1 MKPDTFKTPV
11 TILTGLDIPTP
22 VNSVLQAYQ
31 MLMDWPVAGRDRA
44 HSIATNAC
52 LAALNGHIE
61 AETARGLFAAFAKRQ
76 DILAPDLD
84 MLVAIRG
91 RSSSE
96 PHIH

>member
-11 TILTGLDIPTP
+11 TILTGLGIPTP

-44 HSIATNAC
+44 HSIAKNAC

-61 AETARGLFAAFAKRQ
+61 AETARGLFAAFAERQ
-76 DILAPDLD
+76 EILAPDLD
-84 MLVAIRG
+84 MLLAIRG
-91 RSSSE
+91 RSSNE